1 MRREIDRAPDGAHG
15 ASLPQRLRFFVA
27 EGGMRRARRALRT
40 IIRRVIGAPDYEAY
54 LEHCRTA
61 GHPPQLD
68 EREYVKQFFENK
80 GKAPRCC

>member
-1 MRREIDRAPDGAHG
+1 MRPAIK
-15 ASLPQRLRFFVA
+15 RLL
-27 EGGMRRARRALRT
+27 RAL
-40 IIRRVIGAPDYEAY
+40 RRVIGAPDYEAY

-61 GHPPQLD
+61 GHPPKID